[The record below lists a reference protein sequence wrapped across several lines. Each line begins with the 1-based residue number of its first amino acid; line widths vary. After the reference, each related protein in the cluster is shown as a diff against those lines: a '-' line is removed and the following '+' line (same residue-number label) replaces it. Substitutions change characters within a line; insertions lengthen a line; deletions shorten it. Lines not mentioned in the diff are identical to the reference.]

1 MENRVRCQ
9 LAVGL
14 VAAFFV
20 MMIACSSFPAFA
32 YADENANNVSSKTY
46 AGETRFDTA
55 VEQSKAAFSNSEY
68 AILVGSEG
76 WPDALSVS
84 GLSGALSCPILY
96 SATDSLPSATSS
108 EMDRLGVQKVL
119 VVGGQGSIGSAV
131 ESSLQKKYQV
141 IRLGGENRYE
151 TQSEIYKYGVQNNL
165 WGSDFVF
172 FRKWRVLSGCPF
184 GFCSCLC
191 PQISDLFDIG

>member
-20 MMIACSSFPAFA
+20 MMIVCSSFPAFA

-76 WPDALSVS
+76 
-84 GLSGALSCPILY
+84 
-96 SATDSLPSATSS
+96 
-108 EMDRLGVQKVL
+108 
-119 VVGGQGSIGSAV
+119 
-131 ESSLQKKYQV
+131 
-141 IRLGGENRYE
+141 
-151 TQSEIYKYGVQNNL
+151 
-165 WGSDFVF
+165 
-172 FRKWRVLSGCPF
+172 
-184 GFCSCLC
+184 
-191 PQISDLFDIG
+191 